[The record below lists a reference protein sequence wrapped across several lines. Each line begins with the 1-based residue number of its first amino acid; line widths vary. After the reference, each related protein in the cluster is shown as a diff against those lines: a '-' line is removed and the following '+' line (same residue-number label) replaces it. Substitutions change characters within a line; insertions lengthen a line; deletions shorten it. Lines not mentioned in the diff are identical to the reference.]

1 MGWACLRCKYRFRL
15 EFLQSLKDSLKFDV
29 KLFGESTICLD
40 CRCLGLEMGKCF
52 IHNYEHPIELV
63 VRNIN
68 NIPSCSDQ
76 LDKDLLH
83 YHVHSILFVN
93 LLFESLNLLPM
104 TNMSLLDEFV
114 GSINHVVMNLEHDGG
129 CRNMMVKTIIV
140 FFFNLFD
147 CVHEAKGNELVEI
160 IGSVN
165 FRGSSSLDLGKR
177 FTDKL

>member
-104 TNMSLLDEFV
+104 TNMSLLDEFI
-114 GSINHVVMNLEHDGG
+114 GSINHVVMDLEHNSG
-129 CRNMMVKTIIV
+129 CGDVMLEIVIILLFNFFDYMLESEGNVRVKSYT
-140 FFFNLFD
+140 
-147 CVHEAKGNELVEI
+147 
-160 IGSVN
+160 
-165 FRGSSSLDLGKR
+165 
-177 FTDKL
+177 